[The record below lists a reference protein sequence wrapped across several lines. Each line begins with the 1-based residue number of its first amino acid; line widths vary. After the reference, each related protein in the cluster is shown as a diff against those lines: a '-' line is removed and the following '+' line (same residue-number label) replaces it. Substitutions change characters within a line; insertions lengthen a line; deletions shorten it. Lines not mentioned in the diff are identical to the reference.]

1 MQIAYF
7 IGCYPFINVT
17 FIEREIQALEA
28 QGVSLKILAMIRPEP
43 GQVLE
48 EARWRMDHTFYV
60 RPIRWGMLVRALLRF
75 SLTRPRASWETL
87 AWLLTRPHPSL
98 KARLKTVLHFAQ
110 GMYLAEYLYGQD
122 ITHLHAHFADRA
134 TVAALVVSRL
144 LDIPFSFTAHAKD
157 IYAEDVFLRDKI
169 AQAIFVTTCTRANL
183 AYLRE
188 LSSSPEKLHGIY
200 HGLPL
205 EEFKGLPLT
214 PQSPPLIL
222 AIGKLIEKKGF
233 PHLLEACALL
243 REWGYDFACT
253 IIGEGPD
260 RKALETQRATL
271 DLDQLVSLP
280 GNCPFAE
287 VLATM
292 QRATVFTLPCVIAHN
307 KDRDG
312 IPNVVL
318 EAMAVG
324 VPVVST
330 NISAIPEVVHPEKTG
345 LLVPQHDSTG
355 LAKALVHLLDDD
367 ALRERLA
374 DTARLFVVENFD
386 DARNAAKIRELF
398 ESVVNESVSGV
409 QSERTGGRHASVG
422 QRSRI

>member
-1 MQIAYF
+1 MKSAMRIAYF

-28 QGVSLKILAMIRPEP
+28 QGVSLKILAMVRPGP
-43 GQVLE
+43 GQVME
-48 EARWRMDHTFYV
+48 EARWRMDHVFYV
-60 RPIRWGMLVRALLRF
+60 RPIRWGMLIRALVRF
-75 SLTRPRASWETL
+75 SLTRPRVFWGTL
-87 AWLLTRPHPSL
+87 VWLLTRPHPSL
-98 KARLKTVLHFAQ
+98 QARLKTVLHFAQ
-110 GMYLAEYLYGQD
+110 GAYLAEYLRGREVA
-122 ITHLHAHFADRA
+122 HLHAHFADRA

-169 AQAIFVTTCTRANL
+169 ARAAFVTTCTRANL
-183 AYLRE
+183 AYLRK
-188 LSSSPEKLHGIY
+188 LSPSSERLYAIY

-205 EEFKGLPLT
+205 EEFEGLSLA
-214 PQSPPLIL
+214 PQSPPLVL
-222 AIGKLIEKKGF
+222 AVGKLIEKKGF
-233 PHLLEACALL
+233 PYLLEACALL

-260 RKALETQRATL
+260 REALETERAAL
-271 DLDQLVSLP
+271 GLEPVISLP

-292 QRATVFTLPCVIAHN
+292 QRATVFTLPSIIARN
-307 KDRDG
+307 GDRDG

-330 NISAIPEVVHPEKTG
+330 DISAIPEVVHDGETG
-345 LLVPQHDSTG
+345 LLVPQRDTTA
-355 LAKALVHLLDDD
+355 LAKALACLLDDG
-367 ALRERLA
+367 ALRERLSH
-374 DTARLFVVENFD
+374 TARLYVAETFD
-386 DARNAAKIRELF
+386 HARNAIRMRELF
-398 ESVVNESVSGV
+398 EGVAGGWSGEARGHHV
-409 QSERTGGRHASVG
+409 AAG
-422 QRSRI
+422 QGSSYE